1 MSTLLRLAGLAALA
15 ATSACATFDPK
26 PLDAV
31 PFRENAQT
39 ESQDGVTVSV
49 AVLSERET
57 LDLFDVPM
65 QRKEIQPVWVRIQ
78 NDTDEEFLFL
88 AVGLD
93 PDYFSPH
100 ETSWKNHFFLGGK
113 ENEKMDDHMYDH
125 QLDLVVG
132 PRSSAEGFTYTNR
145 DVGVK
150 LVSVNLLGDDR
161 LLEFDFL
168 IEIAGFKADYL
179 EVDFDNLYSEDEIRD
194 VDLPGLRRELTALAC
209 CVLGGDQKT
218 DGDPL
223 NLVVVGNGESV
234 LAAFVQRNW
243 HLTER
248 LHAGSLWGTVES
260 SLFGVQYRNS
270 PISPLYLFGRPQD
283 IGLQKARGTVDERNH
298 LRLWLAPFRY
308 EGRHVWVGQ
317 ISRDVGVRLS
327 RKTFVT
333 HEIDPEV
340 DEARDY
346 VVQDLMLSQAVEAVA
361 FASGVGAAHKDEP
374 RYNYTLSPYFT
385 DGLRA
390 VIFVT
395 KETVALDEVE
405 IIDWTLPPQDFE

>member
-1 MSTLLRLAGLAALA
+1 MSTVARFAGLAALLA
-15 ATSACATFDPK
+15 ASGCATFDPK

-39 ESQDGVTVSV
+39 ETAAGITVSV

-57 LDLFDVPM
+57 REVFDVRM
-65 QRKEIQPVWVRIQ
+65 QRKKIQPVWLRIQ

-113 ENEKMDDHMYDH
+113 ENDKMDDHMHDN
-125 QLDLVVG
+125 QLDLVVR
-132 PRSSAEGFTYTNR
+132 PRSSAEGFAYTNR

-161 LLEFDFL
+161 LLEFDFI

-179 EVDFDNLYSEDEIRD
+179 EIDFDNLYPEDEIRN
-194 VDLPGLRRELTALAC
+194 VDLAALRREVVALPC
-209 CVLGGDQKT
+209 CVLGGDKKT

-223 NLVVVGNGESV
+223 NLVLVGDGETM
-234 LAAFVQRNW
+234 LASLVHRGW

-248 LHAGSLWGTVES
+248 LHAGSLWGTVKS
-260 SLFGVQYRNS
+260 SVFGVEYKNS

-283 IGLQKARGTVDERNH
+283 IGLQKARDTVDERNH

-308 EGRHVWVGQ
+308 EGQDVWVGQ
-317 ISRDVGVRLS
+317 ISRDIGVRLS

-346 VVQDLMLSQAVEAVA
+346 VVQDLMLSQRVEAAA
-361 FASGVGAAHKDEP
+361 FESGVGVAHKEEP

-395 KETVALDEVE
+395 KETMALDE
-405 IIDWTLPPQDFE
+405 IDLIDWTLPPQDFE